1 MMRIGRMHP
10 VANWLRCQG
19 DDYTRSM
26 DVVLGFRDQQMQQD
40 PSASGLPPAAIQWFW
55 TEQLPQLLQQPHY
68 RNQAEAH
75 LASLRVKSE
84 DLSEMV
90 ERVAGQLLNDQTETD
105 AQNEQLQSV
114 LNAAEA

>member
-26 DVVLGFRDQQMQQD
+26 DAVLGFRDQQMQQD
-40 PSASGLPPAAIQWFW
+40 PSASGLPPAAVQWFW
-55 TEQLPQLLQQPHY
+55 QEQLPQLLQHPHY
-68 RNQAEAH
+68 RRQAEAH
-75 LASLRVKSE
+75 LDSLTLKSD
-84 DLSEMV
+84 DLGEMI

-105 AQNEQLQSV
+105 AQIEQLQSV
-114 LNAAEA
+114 LETSDA